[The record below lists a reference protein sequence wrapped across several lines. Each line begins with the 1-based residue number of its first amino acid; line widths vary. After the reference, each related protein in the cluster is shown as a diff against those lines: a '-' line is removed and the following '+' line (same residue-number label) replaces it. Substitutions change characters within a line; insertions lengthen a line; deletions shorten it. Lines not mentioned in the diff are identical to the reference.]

1 MESLATQVKKTLGK
15 MSRPGEIR
23 RILLIDKEP
32 NSRLASQLALD
43 GRYRVHCASVQ
54 DAWNF
59 VYPYPPHVIVLHVY
73 TAGTAA
79 LADFQECRALA
90 GGVPIVL
97 AISAAATQDF
107 IRSARHGSTLVLAA
121 APSASKDSSPVMT
134 EIAAA
139 PADHH

>member
-1 MESLATQVKKTLGK
+1 MESLATQVKKALAQ
-15 MSRPGEIR
+15 MSRAGQIR
-23 RILLIDKEP
+23 RILLVDENL

-54 DAWNF
+54 DAWNL

-73 TAGTAA
+73 NAGTAA

-107 IRSARHGSTLVLAA
+107 LRSARHGSTLVLAA
-121 APSASKDSSPVMT
+121 PPNASASSSAVKAGS
-134 EIAAA
+134 AAA
-139 PADHH
+139 PADHN

>member
-1 MESLATQVKKTLGK
+1 MESLATQVKNALAE
-15 MSRPGEIR
+15 MSRAGAIR
-23 RILLIDKEP
+23 RILLIDKDP

-43 GRYRVHCASVQ
+43 GRHRVHCASVQ

-73 TAGTAA
+73 NAGTAA
-79 LADFQECRALA
+79 AADFQECRALA

-107 IRSARHGSTLVLAA
+107 LRSARHGSTLVLAA
-121 APSASKDSSPVMT
+121 APSASDGSSALNAQTGAM
-134 EIAAA
+134 
-139 PADHH
+139 PADHN

>member
-1 MESLATQVKKTLGK
+1 MESLATQVKNALAE
-15 MSRPGEIR
+15 MSRAGGIR
-23 RILLIDKEP
+23 RILLIDKDP

-43 GRYRVHCASVQ
+43 GRQRVHCASVQ

-59 VYPYPPHVIVLHVY
+59 VYPYPPHVIVLHIY
-73 TAGTAA
+73 NAGTAA

-107 IRSARHGSTLVLAA
+107 LRSARHGSALVLAA
-121 APSASKDSSPVMT
+121 APSASDGSSVLNAQTGAM
-134 EIAAA
+134 
-139 PADHH
+139 PADHN